1 MRDGISK
8 TYCLVVTLNHPSFMN
23 EVSITNNINN
33 DVIEDETRGEGEGP
47 QRCLNIQQNVSGR
60 KSLTARKK

>member
-1 MRDGISK
+1 
-8 TYCLVVTLNHPSFMN
+8 MN

-47 QRCLNIQQNVSGR
+47 HRCLNMHQNVFGC
-60 KSLTARKK
+60 KSLTASQK